1 MTNEEMNLAED
12 SIFRSLDHLVTALHS
27 LGEQVDIISDRVSSA
42 VERIETIEKALAIE
56 SDINHVA
63 R

>member
-1 MTNEEMNLAED
+1 MTDNDKILD

-27 LGEQVDIISDRVSSA
+27 LGEQVDIISERVSSA
-42 VERIETIEKALAIE
+42 VKRIDKLE
-56 SDINHVA
+56 HVG